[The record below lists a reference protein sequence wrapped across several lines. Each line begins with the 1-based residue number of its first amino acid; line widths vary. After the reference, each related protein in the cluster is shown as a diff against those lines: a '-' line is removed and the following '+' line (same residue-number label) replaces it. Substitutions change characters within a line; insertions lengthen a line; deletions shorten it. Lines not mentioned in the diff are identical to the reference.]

1 MLYGLY
7 SIGYSE
13 YSTGSTQLNRLLRSP
28 VSVGS
33 VQGDSGKVSAAD
45 MKTLLNEA
53 EKFLPSSAAG
63 AADIKALTEAVKSKF
78 KSRKPCMQ
86 ASPLIRSIYTKV
98 ASLEYPYFFD
108 SKFKSKGPHPRT
120 CTQRTYHEPLPAPQ
134 RQAAVHPPTGWRTQ
148 SKALSERAV
157 LWFGRPPLT
166 H

>member
-1 MLYGLY
+1 M
-7 SIGYSE
+7 
-13 YSTGSTQLNRLLRSP
+13 P

-86 ASPLIRSIYTKV
+86 ASPPTRIIRS
-98 ASLEYPYFFD
+98 P
-108 SKFKSKGPHPRT
+108 KSRH
-120 CTQRTYHEPLPAPQ
+120 
-134 RQAAVHPPTGWRTQ
+134 
-148 SKALSERAV
+148 
-157 LWFGRPPLT
+157 
-166 H
+166 

>member
-1 MLYGLY
+1 
-7 SIGYSE
+7 
-13 YSTGSTQLNRLLRSP
+13 
-28 VSVGS
+28 

-86 ASPLIRSIYTKV
+86 ASPPTRIILPQSRVTK
-98 ASLEYPYFFD
+98 STLNSFD
-108 SKFKSKGPHPRT
+108 PQAQE
-120 CTQRTYHEPLPAPQ
+120 QRAATSTHVHAAHVPQTAAGAPQ
-134 RQAAVHPPTGWRTQ
+134 AGRQP
-148 SKALSERAV
+148 
-157 LWFGRPPLT
+157 FT